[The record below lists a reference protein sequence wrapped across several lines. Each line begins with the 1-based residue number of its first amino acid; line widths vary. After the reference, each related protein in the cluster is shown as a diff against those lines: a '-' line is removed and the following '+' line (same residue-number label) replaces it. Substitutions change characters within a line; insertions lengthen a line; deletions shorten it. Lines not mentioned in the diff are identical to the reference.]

1 VRRQGEGRLAPRE
14 VVMAKVL
21 VFDFGASSARAIL
34 VETDGENL
42 KTEEIHRFPNN
53 PITVDD
59 TLYWDIDALLSEV
72 KTAVL
77 KADELGFE
85 AISVDT
91 WGVDFAILDEE
102 GNYVEK
108 PVHYRDK
115 RTADVIDEVNSLFG
129 GAEELYKLTGIQPA
143 WFNTIYQ
150 LYALKKS
157 RPESLSGNVRFL
169 MMPDLIAHY
178 LTGSFRNEYAEATTT
193 SLLNPTTKTWDRG
206 ILEKL
211 GISSDIFCPMINSGE
226 IYGFLKSDFTRRRM
240 NIPVVAVPSHDTAA
254 AVAAAPAE
262 EDEFLFISTGT
273 WALFGTELKTPVA
286 TAEAFSAGLTNEG
299 GHSGTITFLKN
310 IMGMWLF
317 QELRRDFEEKGVPL
331 SFAEME
337 TLARAAE
344 PSKSFINP
352 NDESFSQP
360 KNMYE
365 KIKTYV
371 EKTGQEPLKGI
382 SAVIR
387 CVYDSLAAEFTRTL
401 ADIERITGR
410 TYSKIYMFGG
420 GTKDSLL
427 CQLTADCSGRT
438 VVAGPTEA
446 TAIGNALCAFVGLGA
461 VSSVTE
467 ARAIVKKAGMTKT
480 YEPNKE

>member
-1 VRRQGEGRLAPRE
+1 MP
-14 VVMAKVL
+14 KVL

-34 VETDGENL
+34 VETDGNSL
-42 KTEEIHRFPNN
+42 TTEEIHRFPNN
-53 PITVDD
+53 PITLNE
-59 TLYWDIDALLSEV
+59 TLYWNIDALLAEV
-72 KTAVL
+72 KTAVE
-77 KADELGFE
+77 KADPYGFE

-91 WGVDFAILDEE
+91 WGVDFAILDSD
-102 GNYVEK
+102 GNFVEK

-115 RTADVIDEVNSLFG
+115 RTAAVIGEVNDLFG
-129 GAEELYKLTGIQPA
+129 GADELYKKTGIQSA

-150 LYALKKS
+150 LYALKKT
-157 RPESLSGNVRFL
+157 RPESLTGDVHFL

-193 SLLNPTTKTWDRG
+193 SLLNPVTKEWDKD

-211 GISSDIFCPMINSGE
+211 GISPDIFCPMINSGE

-254 AVAAAPAE
+254 AVAAVPAE

-273 WALFGTELKTPVA
+273 WALFGTELTSPVI
-286 TAEAFSAGLTNEG
+286 TDEAYKAGLTNEG

-317 QELRRDFEEKGVPL
+317 QEIRRDFAEKGVPL

-337 TLARAAE
+337 TLARNAK
-344 PSKSFINP
+344 PSESFINP

-360 KNMYE
+360 GNMPE
-365 KIKTYV
+365 KIV
-371 EKTGQEPLKGI
+371 EYIKKSGQKPVSGVSEIL
-382 SAVIR
+382 R
-387 CVYDSLAAEFTRTL
+387 CVYDSLAAEFNRTL
-401 ADIERITGR
+401 VDIEKITGR
-410 TYSKIYMFGG
+410 TYPAVYMFGG

-427 CQLTADCSGRT
+427 CQLTANATGRK
-438 VVAGPTEA
+438 VIAGPTEA
-446 TAIGNALCAFVGLGA
+446 TAIGNALCAFVGSGA
-461 VSSVTE
+461 IPSVAE
-467 ARAIVKKAGMTKT
+467 ARQIVRKAGLTKV
-480 YEPNKE
+480 YEP